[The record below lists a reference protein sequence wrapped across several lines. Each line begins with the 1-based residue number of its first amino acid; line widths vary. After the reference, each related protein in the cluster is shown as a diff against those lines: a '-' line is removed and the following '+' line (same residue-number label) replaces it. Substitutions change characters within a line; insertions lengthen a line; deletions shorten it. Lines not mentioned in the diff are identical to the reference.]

1 MNAAA
6 CPDRRAAKPTAK
18 MRHAM
23 TRAPKKSE
31 TLEIRIP
38 HETKQALMARSRA
51 EGKPASE
58 VVRGFIDAY
67 LAEAACSTPSAWDRN
82 MTRLRLY
89 ARPSMALFATL
100 VAVGG
105 VGLAVSPATALPD
118 LQAAFKAADADGNG
132 ALSPDEF
139 GGTLSRTFRIGP
151 AAKAGEPPAPPK
163 ADKAQPGLMFVMRA
177 APETGGKP
185 ALLSVRVPD
194 SGAKDRAGQFRT
206 MDLNGDGKLNFEEFE
221 AHHRALVD
229 RAFAAVD
236 TDKDGFLSPGEVGGD
251 GDRADLVAAFDRDA
265 DGRLSRQEFMAP
277 KE

>member
-1 MNAAA
+1 
-6 CPDRRAAKPTAK
+6 
-18 MRHAM
+18 M
-23 TRAPKKSE
+23 TRTPKKSE

-51 EGKPASE
+51 EGRPASE

-67 LAEAACSTPSAWDRN
+67 LSEAACSTPSAWDRN

-118 LQAAFKAADADGNG
+118 LQAAFKEADADGNG
-132 ALSPDEF
+132 ALSADEF

-151 AAKAGEPPAPPK
+151 AANTAEPPAPPK

-177 APETGGKP
+177 APETGDKP
-185 ALLSVRVPD
+185 VVLSVRVPD
-194 SGAKDRAGQFRT
+194 SGGAKDRAGQFRT

-236 TDKDGFLSPGEVGGD
+236 ADKDGFLSPGEVGGD
-251 GDRADLVAAFDRDA
+251 GDRADLVAPFDRDA
-265 DGRLSRQEFMAP
+265 DGRLSPQEFMAP

>member
-1 MNAAA
+1 
-6 CPDRRAAKPTAK
+6 
-18 MRHAM
+18 M
-23 TRAPKKSE
+23 TRTPKKSE

-58 VVRGFIDAY
+58 VVRSFIDAY
-67 LAEAACSTPSAWDRN
+67 LAEAACPTPTAWERN

-118 LQAAFKAADADGNG
+118 LQAAFEKLDADGNG

-139 GGTLSRTFRIGP
+139 GGKLISKFQKGP
-151 AAKAGEPPAPPK
+151 SAAAEPPASPK
-163 ADKAQPGLMFVMRA
+163 PDKAEPGLMFVMRV
-177 APETGGKP
+177 APEAGSKP
-185 ALLSVRVPD
+185 VALSVRVPD
-194 SGAKDRAGQFRT
+194 SGGRPKDRAGEFSK
-206 MDLNGDGKLNFEEFE
+206 MDLDGDGRLNFGEFE
-221 AHHRALVD
+221 AHHRGLVD

-236 TDKDGFLSPGEVGGD
+236 ADKDGFLSAREVGGD
-251 GDRADLVAAFDRDA
+251 GDRPAVIAAFDRDA
-265 DGRLSRQEFMAP
+265 DGKLSREEFMAP